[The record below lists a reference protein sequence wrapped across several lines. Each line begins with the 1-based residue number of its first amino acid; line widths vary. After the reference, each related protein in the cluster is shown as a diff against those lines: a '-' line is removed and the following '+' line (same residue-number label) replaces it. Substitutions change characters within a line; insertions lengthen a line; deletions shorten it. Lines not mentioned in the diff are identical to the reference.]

1 MSLISS
7 LKHSIFVRI
16 YAGLLLVCLCVAL
29 FAQLLM
35 DTVNKERVQAY
46 RESMAS
52 GAFYLVSEGVAHQ
65 ESQLQRDYWL
75 SDASSLFGSTFQLIP
90 LSKLEFSAS
99 ELNRLENQQTVVR
112 YSDQARFANVYHKLP
127 NEDTVL
133 TVKVTQVTEQQVRA
147 MAIFLLDDLSRYS
160 SLADKQARLD
170 ELETRFSFSLNL
182 QLVNDLN
189 LDNDQMAR
197 LRRDEV
203 VFLFQDS
210 TSNKSNSSIKIVI
223 PSEINDMAV
232 VMGPVP
238 LFNWFPLNL
247 IISVVLISMFLIS
260 LGVYALIFPLERKL
274 QLIQMGVNEV
284 SHGNLETRVQ
294 VIGQDEIARLS
305 ATFNAMTEHIKRL
318 IESQRELTRAVSH
331 ELRTPVARIRFAVDM
346 LADTE
351 DEESRHMQRDYID
364 EDIESLN
371 ALIDEILTYAKLE
384 EGSPK
389 LDLEP
394 VNLSELVEQ
403 IVRET
408 NALGKPIKVTGEPP
422 NPKVTAVADRRYLH
436 RVVQNLAGNALRYA
450 ESTIIVS
457 AGVKKGIAFVSVED
471 DGHGIPEED
480 REKVFIPFARLD
492 DSRTRASGGYGL
504 GLSIVSRI
512 AFWFNGNMKVDESPK
527 LGGARFIMTWPVR
540 PLAQTIAADQLTQE
554 KSQRTLIEPET
565 N

>member
-1 MSLISS
+1 M
-7 LKHSIFVRI
+7 
-16 YAGLLLVCLCVAL
+16 CLCVAL

-46 RESMAS
+46 RESMAT

-75 SDASSLFGSTFQLIP
+75 SDASNLFGATFKIIP
-90 LSKLEFSAS
+90 LPEVDFSSS

-112 YSDQARFANVYHKLP
+112 YEKKTHYAQIYHKLP
-127 NEDTVL
+127 DEASVL
-133 TVKVTQVTEQQVRA
+133 TVKLAQVTEQQVRA
-147 MAIFLLDDLSRYS
+147 MAIFLLDDLSHFA
-160 SLADKQARLD
+160 SLTDKQARLV
-170 ELETRFSFSLNL
+170 ELEQRFSFPLSL
-182 QLVNDLN
+182 QMVNDLS
-189 LDNDQMAR
+189 LDNDQKAR

-210 TSNKSNSSIKIVI
+210 TSNKSNSSIRIII
-223 PSEINDMAV
+223 PSEINDMVV

-284 SHGNLETRVQ
+284 SHGNLDTRVQ

-346 LADTE
+346 LADTD
-351 DEESRHMQRDYID
+351 DEESRLMQRDYID

-389 LDLEP
+389 LDLEA

-408 NALGKPIKVTGEPP
+408 NALGKSITVKANPP
-422 NPKVTAVADRRYLH
+422 NAKVTAIADRRYLH

-450 ESTIIVS
+450 DNTIIVS

-471 DGHGIPEED
+471 DGQGIPEED
-480 REKVFIPFARLD
+480 RDKVFIPFARLD

-512 AFWFNGNMKVDESPK
+512 AFWFNGNMKVDESPQ
-527 LGGARFIMTWPVR
+527 LGGARFIMTWPVK
-540 PLAQTIAADQLTQE
+540 PLTQTISADQMTQE
-554 KSQRTLIEPET
+554 KSERKLIDS
-565 N
+565 

>member
-1 MSLISS
+1 MSLVSS

-35 DTVNKERVQAY
+35 DTINQERMQSY
-46 RESMAS
+46 RENMAT
-52 GAFYLVSEGVAHQ
+52 GAFYLVSEGLGHQ
-65 ESQLQRDYWL
+65 KTETQREYWL
-75 SDASSLFGSTFQLIP
+75 SDASSLFGSTFRIVP
-90 LSKLEFSAS
+90 TEKIDFSAS
-99 ELNRLENQQTVVR
+99 ELRRFENGQTVVR
-112 YSDQARFANVYHKLP
+112 YVTQPTYADIYHRLP
-127 NEDTVL
+127 DDSKVL
-133 TVKVTQVTEQQVRA
+133 TVRMSQVSEQQVRA
-147 MAIFLLDDLSRYS
+147 MAVFLLDDLSYYVTLPEKR
-160 SLADKQARLD
+160 ARLAHLEEKFSYPLSLSAIEQLDLD
-170 ELETRFSFSLNL
+170 ED
-182 QLVNDLN
+182 QL
-189 LDNDQMAR
+189 AR

-203 VFLFQDS
+203 VILLEDS
-210 TSNKSNSSIKIVI
+210 NSSQGNSSIKIVI
-223 PSEINDMAV
+223 PSEINGMAV

-247 IISVVLISMFLIS
+247 IISMVLISMFLIS

-274 QLIQMGVNEV
+274 QLIQVGVNEV
-284 SHGNLETRVQ
+284 SDGNLDIQVQ

-305 ATFNAMTEHIKRL
+305 ATFNAMTAHIKRL

-351 DEESRHMQRDYID
+351 DEDSRFMQRDYID

-371 ALIDEILTYAKLE
+371 GLIDEILTYAKLE

-389 LDLEP
+389 LDLEA
-394 VNLSELVEQ
+394 VDLKELVEQ

-408 NALGKPIKVTGEPP
+408 NALGKEIKVVGNPP
-422 NPKVTAVADRRYLH
+422 NAKVTAVADRRYLH
-436 RVVQNLAGNALRYA
+436 RVIQNLAGNALRYA
-450 ESTIIVS
+450 ETTIIIS
-457 AGVKKGIAFVSVED
+457 AGVKKGNAFVSVED
-471 DGHGIPEED
+471 DGQGVPEED

-512 AFWFNGNMKVDESPK
+512 AFWFNGNMSVDESPELK
-527 LGGARFIMTWPVR
+527 GARFIMTWPVK
-540 PLAQTIAADQLTQE
+540 PLTQTIAADQITQE
-554 KSQRTLIEPET
+554 KSERSFDS
-565 N
+565 